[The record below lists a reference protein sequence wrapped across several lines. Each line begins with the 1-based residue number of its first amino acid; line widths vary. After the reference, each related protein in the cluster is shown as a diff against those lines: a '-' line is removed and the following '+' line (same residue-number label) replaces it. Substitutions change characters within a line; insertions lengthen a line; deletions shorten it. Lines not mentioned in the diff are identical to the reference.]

1 MYFVYI
7 LKCKDG
13 SLYTGITTDVR
24 RRFAEHSAGT
34 GGRYT
39 HSRKVVKILYTEKS
53 KDRST
58 ALKREARIK
67 KMARVDKLYLIKTWK
82 GI

>member
-13 SLYTGITTDVR
+13 SLYTGITTDVK
-24 RRFAEHSAGT
+24 RRFVEHRAGT
-34 GGRYT
+34 GGHYT
-39 HSRKVVKILYTEKS
+39 RSRGVVKVLYTEKC
-53 KDRST
+53 KDRGM
-58 ALKREARIK
+58 ALKREASIK
-67 KMARVDKLYLIKTWK
+67 RMKRVDKLYLIKTWK